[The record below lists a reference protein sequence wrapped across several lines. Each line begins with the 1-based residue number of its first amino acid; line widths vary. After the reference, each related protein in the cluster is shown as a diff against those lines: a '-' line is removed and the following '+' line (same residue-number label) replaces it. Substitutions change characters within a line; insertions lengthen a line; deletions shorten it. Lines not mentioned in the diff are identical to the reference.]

1 MKGVNENEVIAVGNP
16 IILEWLEATRRIRS
30 TDISVEV
37 SENIIR
43 LLNAKALGV
52 SEVAFKLRISH
63 EKARRHLFYLWKNGY
78 ILRSKYPKEKELVFM
93 TNSNPVTMLFYTY
106 TLNNG
111 SERVPFIRFEE
122 WVSLKQEGKF

>member
-43 LLNAKALGV
+43 LLNGKALGV